1 MFWIIALLL
10 LIGIFL
16 MMLEIVLP
24 YGLSF
29 IAGLCVI
36 GLSCYL
42 AFREYSPGEALIYV
56 VAAAALSGGCAYYIF
71 RSEIRLTALQT
82 PPPPPREVPADQQP
96 HERPGVGEIVEVVQ
110 VLRPTGTV
118 RWQNHRFPARSVR
131 QEEEVEVGASVRV
144 KGHDSSY
151 LLVEPSD
158 LSESPNS
165 VDI

>member
-10 LIGIFL
+10 LVGIFL

-24 YGLSF
+24 YGMSF

-42 AFREYSPGEALIYV
+42 AFRAYSPGEALIYV
-56 VAAAALSGGCAYYIF
+56 VAASALSGGCAFYIF
-71 RSEIRLTALQT
+71 RSGIRLTAQQT
-82 PPPPPREVPADQQP
+82 PPPPPREVPADEQAR
-96 HERPGVGEIVEVVQ
+96 ERPGVGEIVEVVQ

-118 RWQNHRFPARSVR
+118 RWRNHRFPARSAR
-131 QEEEVEVGASVRV
+131 QEEEVTVGVTVRV

-151 LLVEPSD
+151 LIVEPSD

-165 VDI
+165 IDI